1 MAAVATKKIP
11 EILKI
16 LDHLKATMET
26 RSFRLCV
33 LMTNIGAPIRVFDK
47 EMMFK
52 VFKRCLDHPN
62 ELRHLTMT
70 DIECLTRTISLFSD
84 SSMENMMKDIGYH
97 VLDELKNRL
106 DQIASR
112 NFFASF
118 INIIRNLIHIDVYD
132 LELMENIFR
141 ADFIKCIYKKSL
153 QLCLPIYEIDG
164 YNRINLRN
172 IYKGNHLADCYTDR
186 LRFLSE
192 YVPNRINRFKKSE
205 LFNYIIEDA
214 ISRLFKHYQY
224 AHAVPHRRHAGISLQ
239 SNHLVITSN
248 LSTY

>member
-1 MAAVATKKIP
+1 MAAVASKKIP

-26 RSFRLCV
+26 RPLRFGV
-33 LMTNIGAPIRVFDK
+33 LMTNIGAPLRVFDK
-47 EMMFK
+47 EMMLK
-52 VFKRCLDHPN
+52 IFKRCLDHPN

-70 DIECLTRTISLFSD
+70 DIESLTRAISLFYD
-84 SSMENMMKDIGYH
+84 PSMENMIKDIGYH

-112 NFFASF
+112 TFFSSF
-118 INIIRNLIHIDVYD
+118 IIIIRNLIQIHVYD

-141 ADFIKCIYKKSL
+141 PDFIKCIYKRSQ

-172 IYKGNHLADCYTDR
+172 IYKGNYLADCYTDK

-192 YVPNRINRFKKSE
+192 YVPNRINRHKKSE
-205 LFNYIIEDA
+205 LFNYVLEDV
-214 ISRLFKHYQY
+214 ISRLFTHYQY
-224 AHAVPHRRHAGISLQ
+224 AHAVPHRRHAGILLK
-239 SNHLVITSN
+239 SNHLAITSN